1 MMWTVLDAGRP
12 LDSSRSTRNAAAS
25 SFLGPDL
32 QETGRID
39 LPARIKEP
47 GQPAVVGD
55 QVLVA
60 DGKTDSLWRLDL
72 ATKRWK
78 RIY

>member
-1 MMWTVLDAGRP
+1 MRDGRSILSLDAE
-12 LDSSRSTRNAAAS
+12 SRSLRILDLA
-25 SFLGPDL
+25 L
-32 QETGRID
+32 QETGRFD

-55 QVLVA
+55 QVLVD
-60 DGKTDSLWRLDL
+60 DGKTESLWRLDL
-72 ATKRWK
+72 PTKRWK